1 MMFSDEVKI
10 TAVAGKGGDGCVS
23 FRREKY
29 IPYGGPNGGDGGDGG
44 NIVLLAK
51 ENTSTLYHLKGKK
64 VHKAKNGEGGKG
76 KNMTG
81 AKGKDTV
88 IVVPVGTIA
97 TNEIT
102 GEVIADMNESGKEVI
117 IAYGGKGGKGN
128 ARFVSSV
135 NQAPRKFT
143 FGKEGEELEL
153 KLELKLIADVGLV
166 GFPNAGKSTLITRLS
181 NARPKIAS
189 YPFTTLTPNLGVV
202 RYNYY
207 ETYVIADIPGIIEG
221 ASEGVGLGFKFLKHI
236 ERTNILLFVIDVSED
251 DYLERYNKLDKELRK
266 YSEVLSEKPRCIALN
281 KTDLIDSEEVQN
293 RIDNINNEINRSD
306 VSGMIEIYNISAL
319 TNNGLDNLK
328 KELYYKVSKVKK
340 EMENQTE
347 KKLIN

>member
-10 TAVAGKGGDGCVS
+10 SVIGGKGGNGCVS

-44 NIVLLAK
+44 NVLLLAK
-51 ENTSTLYHLKGKK
+51 ENTSTLYHLKGRR
-64 VHKAKNGEGGKG
+64 VYKAKNGEGGKG

-97 TNEIT
+97 INDVT
-102 GEVIADMNESGKEVI
+102 GEVIADMDEKGKEII

-135 NQAPRKFT
+135 NQAPRQFT
-143 FGKEGEELEL
+143 YGKEGEEFEL
-153 KLELKLIADVGLV
+153 RLELKLIADVGLV

-189 YPFTTLTPNLGVV
+189 YPFTTLIPNLGVV
-202 RYNYY
+202 EYNYY

-221 ASEGVGLGFKFLKHI
+221 ASEGIGLGFKFLKHI
-236 ERTNILLFVIDVSED
+236 ERTNILLFVIDLSEE
-251 DYLERYNKLDKELRK
+251 DYIERYYKLDNELKK
-266 YSEVLSEKPRCIALN
+266 YSEVLSKKPRCIALN
-281 KTDLIDSEEVQN
+281 KTDLL
-293 RIDNINNEINRSD
+293 NNEE
-306 VSGMIEIYNISAL
+306 IEKKAGDLKSKITTSNDTPITDIYSISAL
-319 TNNGLDNLK
+319 TNKGLDNLK
-328 KELYYKVSKVKK
+328 KELYYKVSKIKK
-340 EMENQTE
+340 EKENQTE
-347 KKLIN
+347 KELIN